1 MRRASVEGPGFE
13 FRCCLLTTGPQCH
26 RCALTCLQ
34 TESKTGAVN
43 GGLALKAP
51 IFLSLRTETAFIDIV
66 YDSITQT
73 DFVIFSLKMMNH
85 MDLQKGVSYMPTIIA
100 VEELG
105 LQSQDLTVCTT
116 VF

>member
-1 MRRASVEGPGFE
+1 MNWILGNLYLLIPLIRNHSLVYCQTRASACKP
-13 FRCCLLTTGPQCH
+13 
-26 RCALTCLQ
+26 
-34 TESKTGAVN
+34 
-43 GGLALKAP
+43 
-51 IFLSLRTETAFIDIV
+51 AFIDIV

>member
-1 MRRASVEGPGFE
+1 M
-13 FRCCLLTTGPQCH
+13 
-26 RCALTCLQ
+26 
-34 TESKTGAVN
+34 
-43 GGLALKAP
+43 
-51 IFLSLRTETAFIDIV
+51 I
-66 YDSITQT
+66 
-73 DFVIFSLKMMNH
+73 NH

>member
-1 MRRASVEGPGFE
+1 MNWIPGNLYLLILLIRNHSLVYCQTRASAGKP
-13 FRCCLLTTGPQCH
+13 
-26 RCALTCLQ
+26 
-34 TESKTGAVN
+34 
-43 GGLALKAP
+43 
-51 IFLSLRTETAFIDIV
+51 AFIDIV

-85 MDLQKGVSYMPTIIA
+85 MDLQKGVLHMPTIIA

-105 LQSQDLTVCTT
+105 LQSQDPTVCTT